1 MTTQELFEKEKIT
14 LEMLWERIYESD
26 YWASAYDFIHQNWDD
41 KIESMT
47 QKQAN
52 WMDKILE
59 DMIEW
64 RIKNQ

>member
-1 MTTQELFEKEKIT
+1 MTIEELFTAEKVT
-14 LEMLWERIYESD
+14 LKMLDERSD
-26 YWASAYDFIHQNWDD
+26 ESAYWLSCRNFITQKWADD
-41 KIESMT
+41 IEGMT

-52 WMDKILE
+52 WADKILE

>member
-1 MTTQELFEKEKIT
+1 MTTQELFTAEKVT
-14 LEMLWERIYESD
+14 LEMLGERMDESSYWEGCHK
-26 YWASAYDFIHQNWDD
+26 FISQKWND
-41 KIESMT
+41 ELEGMT

-52 WMDKILE
+52 WADKILE